1 MYVCMMHVRIKSVSV
16 RARARARARARVR
29 ANRCA
34 RERIRNDGVSEADW
48 EP

>member
-16 RARARARARARVR
+16 RARARARVR